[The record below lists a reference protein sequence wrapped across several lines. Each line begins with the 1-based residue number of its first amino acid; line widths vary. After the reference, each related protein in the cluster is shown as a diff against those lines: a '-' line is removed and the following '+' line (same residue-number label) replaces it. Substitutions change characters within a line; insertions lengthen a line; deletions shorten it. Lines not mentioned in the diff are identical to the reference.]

1 MTYSFVVNLCM
12 LLTLEKIANTISQ
25 TIVDCPFVWGFWHDI
40 IARCSSPSYQKK
52 IGPKFLLK
60 LFCHLISLTRRLG
73 CSHISDPI
81 RRESQVKPSTRPRP
95 RPNNFIFHKIEKP
108 SPAPVPRSLVSAIWC
123 QWPVQICPRPPP
135 GQLIKLLLSIKSGTC
150 YGTGHIYNPGL

>member
-1 MTYSFVVNLCM
+1 MFLDYLFLRFNFLWFNLERDEQIQNRK
-12 LLTLEKIANTISQ
+12 LLL
-25 TIVDCPFVWGFWHDI
+25 IVLLFLALWHDI

-81 RRESQVKPSTRPRP
+81 RRSQVKPSTRPRP

-108 SPAPVPRSLVSAIWC
+108 SPAPVPRSPVSAIWC

-135 GQLIKLLLSIKSGTC
+135 GQLIKLLLQLKKTV
-150 YGTGHIYNPGL
+150 